1 MGSCNF
7 VVFEKFAH
15 AYKDQIPL
23 KIMLLPKI
31 HIVKLTEHRKYV
43 VYSSYP

>member
-15 AYKDQIPL
+15 AYKDQIAL
-23 KIMLLPKI
+23 KIMLLPKV
-31 HIVKLTEHRKYV
+31 HIIKLTEHRK
-43 VYSSYP
+43 

>member
-15 AYKDQIPL
+15 AYKDQIAL
-23 KIMLLPKI
+23 KMLLPKI
-31 HIVKLTEHRKYV
+31 HIIKLTEHRK
-43 VYSSYP
+43 